1 MRYFVTIGT
10 QTIDVDVEATR
21 VSVGGK
27 EFEVHLAAIPGTPL
41 YHLLLA
47 GESWT
52 VAAQPREGIGRWTL
66 GVVGERVDVE
76 VVDERTRR
84 IQDLTGRRA
93 AQAGSE
99 TIQAP
104 MPGLVL
110 RVGVSEGQHVAA
122 GTELIVVEAMKME
135 NQLRAPRAGVVVKL
149 HVAAGETVGKGAPLV
164 TLEGSERP

>member
-66 GVVGERVDVE
+66 GVVGERIDVE
-76 VVDERTRR
+76 AVDERTRR
-84 IQDLTGRRA
+84 IEELTGRPTA
-93 AQAGSE
+93 HAGSE

-149 HVAAGETVGKGAPLV
+149 HVAPGETVGKGAPLV